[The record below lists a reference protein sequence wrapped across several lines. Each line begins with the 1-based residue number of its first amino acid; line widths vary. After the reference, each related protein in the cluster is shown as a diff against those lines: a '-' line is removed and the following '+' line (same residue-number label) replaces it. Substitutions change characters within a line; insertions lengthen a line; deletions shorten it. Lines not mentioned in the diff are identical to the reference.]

1 MTDYLHQL
9 TRLRTDTNRTRWTE
23 ATAHRA
29 PHKPFLLLSILD
41 LAAQRQIDSPFIEP
55 SFDLTERFTRYWEL
69 AIVEAAHIRPWADS
83 QDDRPVNGLAL
94 CRLCH

>member
-1 MTDYLHQL
+1 MDYLHQL

-41 LAAQRQIDSPFIEP
+41 LVAQGQIDSPFITP
-55 SFDLTERFTRYWEL
+55 LFWGDRNCMGRF
-69 AIVEAAHIRPWADS
+69 S
-83 QDDRPVNGLAL
+83 
-94 CRLCH
+94 